1 MSESRSNPATI
12 GATTRWLAL
21 AELILHM
28 GAIGMAFGILVPL
41 TALLLEQR
49 GLASSAI
56 GFVSAMPSLG
66 IVIAMPLAPRLVARF
81 GVMPMVLSGLS
92 ISLVSVL
99 LMPVADHPVLWALLR
114 LVAGM
119 AMAVPWLLGE
129 TWINALAPEARR
141 GQIMALYGMAF
152 FGGMAVGPLVLQ
164 AAGTEGWLPFL
175 LAASGILIAAAP
187 LPFIGHLAP
196 NLKAK
201 QAMGLIGAL
210 VAAPTV
216 FGTALMG
223 GISESALYTLLPVYG
238 VRSGMA
244 EGEALQL
251 LTWLLVGAIVLQYP
265 MGMLSDLIGR
275 RLILILLALLA
286 VVCCLAILALPTG
299 NTLSHYILMVPLG
312 GCLLAFY
319 ALGLALLGQRFLPVQ
334 LAVANAT
341 FILTYE
347 LGSLSGPVLAGLAMD
362 LGHPGGLL
370 GFIAAVCGIF
380 ASIALWRGRVR
391 RPVVDKDYP
400 GDPQA

>member
-1 MSESRSNPATI
+1 MSESQSNPAVV
-12 GATTRWLAL
+12 GATARWLAL
-21 AELILHM
+21 GALILHM
-28 GAIGMAFGILVPL
+28 GAIGMTFGILVPL

-99 LMPVADHPVLWALLR
+99 LMPIADHPVLWALLR

-152 FGGMAVGPLVLQ
+152 FGGMAVGPLMLQ

-187 LPFIGHLAP
+187 LPFIRHLAP

-210 VAAPTV
+210 LAAPTV

-223 GISESALYTLLPVYG
+223 GISESALYTLLPIYG
-238 VRSGMA
+238 VRSGME

-265 MGMLSDLIGR
+265 FGMLSDLIGR
-275 RLILILLALLA
+275 RLVLILLALLA
-286 VVCCLAILALPTG
+286 VLCCLAVLAMPIGAVVGRYL
-299 NTLSHYILMVPLG
+299 LMVPLG

-319 ALGLALLGQRFLPVQ
+319 ALGLALLGQRFLPAQ
-334 LAVANAT
+334 LAIANAT

-347 LGSLSGPVLAGLAMD
+347 LGSLGGPVLAGLAMD

-370 GFIAAVCGIF
+370 AFIAAVCALF
-380 ASIALWRGRVR
+380 AGIALWRGRVR
-391 RPVVDKDYP
+391 RPTVDREFP

>member
-1 MSESRSNPATI
+1 MNDSEASPATI
-12 GATTRWLAL
+12 GATARWLAL
-21 AELILHM
+21 AALILQM
-28 GAIGMAFGILVPL
+28 AAIGTTFGILVPL

-66 IVIAMPLAPRLVARF
+66 VVIAMPLAPRLVARF
-81 GVMPMVLSGLS
+81 GVLPMALSGLAVA
-92 ISLVSVL
+92 LASVL
-99 LMPVADHPVLWALLR
+99 LMPVADHPILWALLR

-119 AMAVPWLLGE
+119 AMALPWLLGE
-129 TWINALAPEARR
+129 TWINALATERRR
-141 GQIMALYGMAF
+141 GQVMALYGMAF

-164 AAGTEGWLPFL
+164 AAGTAGWLPFL
-175 LAASGILIAAAP
+175 LAAAGLLVAAAP

-196 NLKAK
+196 NLKEK
-201 QAMGLIGAL
+201 HAMGLIGAL
-210 VAAPTV
+210 LAAPTV

-244 EGEALQL
+244 EGESLQL
-251 LTWLLVGAIVLQYP
+251 LTWLLVGAIALQYP

-275 RLILILLALLA
+275 RLILVLLALLA
-286 VVCCLAILALPTG
+286 VVCCLAILALPAGDTV
-299 NTLSHYILMVPLG
+299 SHYILMVPLG

-347 LGSLSGPVLAGLAMD
+347 IGSLSGPVLAGLAMD
-362 LGHPGGLL
+362 FGHPGGLL
-370 GFIAAVCGIF
+370 MVVAAVCGLF
-380 ASIALWRGRVR
+380 AGIALWRGRRR
-391 RPVVDKDYP
+391 RPP
-400 GDPQA
+400 ISGA